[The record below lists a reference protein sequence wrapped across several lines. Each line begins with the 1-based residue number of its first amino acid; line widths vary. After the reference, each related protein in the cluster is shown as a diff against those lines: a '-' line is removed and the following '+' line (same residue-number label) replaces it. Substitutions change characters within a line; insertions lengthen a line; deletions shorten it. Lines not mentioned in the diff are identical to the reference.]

1 MIPDINLLP
10 KLEQENVSN
19 KLFYILIGIIAGLV
33 LILLG
38 WLYFTARG
46 DIKDLETEELTL
58 QQQLTDVQ
66 TELTALEMSKTGTIS
81 ESLAF
86 VERVSYPVSP
96 LIDEIN
102 GLLPEHAYLRN
113 YSFTESG
120 VQINIDFESLSEI
133 SRYVERLNNSPF
145 FEDVQLNELNGFEI
159 VAGADSIKAEDLID
173 FNEAA
178 RYSSMISI
186 VIDNLYLASG
196 GAN

>member
-19 KLFYILIGIIAGLV
+19 KLFYILIGIIAGLA

-46 DIKDLETEELTL
+46 DIKDLEAEELTL

-66 TELTALEMSKTGTIS
+66 TELAALEMSKIGTIS
-81 ESLAF
+81 DSLAF

-113 YSFTESG
+113 YSFSESG

-133 SRYVERLNNSPF
+133 SRYVERLNNSSF

-186 VIDNLYLASG
+186 VIDNFYLASG

>member
-19 KLFYILIGIIAGLV
+19 KLFYILIGIIAGLA

-46 DIKDLETEELTL
+46 DIKDLEAEELTL

-86 VERVSYPVSP
+86 VKRVSYPVSP

>member
-19 KLFYILIGIIAGLV
+19 KLFYILIGIIAGLA

-46 DIKDLETEELTL
+46 DIKDLEAEELTF

-86 VERVSYPVSP
+86 VERISYPVSP

-173 FNEAA
+173 FNEAV
-178 RYSSMISI
+178 RYSAMVSI